1 MKIKILTFICLCC
14 IYSCSD
20 YLYVVPDD
28 IPTMDHAFS
37 NRTTTEKFLFTCYS
51 YLPDPA
57 NPFAVP
63 GLMSSRECWMLPS
76 EGSSW
81 YWVYNNADGANLN
94 AWHIA
99 RGLQNTNRPQL
110 NFWDG
115 DYGGNNLFIALRD
128 CNIFLENVDKASGIE
143 PAEKKRWI
151 AEVNFLKAYYHFFLL
166 RMYGPIPIIDDNI
179 PVYASPDEVRVF
191 REPVD
196 DVVEYIVT
204 LLDTIAGDLPPYI
217 INETEELGRVTK
229 PVALALKAK
238 TLALAAS
245 PIFNGNP
252 YYSGFTDSRGIA
264 LFPQGEPN
272 VGKWE
277 RAAEAIRE
285 AIECAVTEGRRD
297 LYIFNESLL
306 VTPVIQTELSI
317 RGAVTERWNREII
330 WGTVKDDSW
339 MQRLST
345 VRHVSNTNLT
355 YSCALAP
362 TLDVAE
368 LFYTDNGLPINED
381 YEYAS
386 LYQNRYKTQVAT
398 SADSSYIRKGFETAG
413 LHFKREPRFYASL
426 TFDGCWFF
434 GNSDINSPI
443 EMKAGTTGGR
453 NASERYSITGYF
465 PKKMVNRK
473 SVFSSSGFTNYIYS
487 FPFIRLADLYLLY
500 AEALNEIKNTPDDE
514 VFQWI
519 DSIRI
524 RAGLKGVRDTWEA
537 SCSMHPEYITNKD
550 RMREIIHRERLIEL
564 VFENEPYW
572 DILRWKEAETRWN
585 RPIRGWNI
593 YGSTTGDFYD
603 VRAVGSSSFGLKD
616 YLAPIKQSSIDIN
629 PNLRQNPGW

>member
-1 MKIKILTFICLCC
+1 MKIKTLIFIGLCC

-28 IPTMDHAFS
+28 IPTMEHAFS

-51 YLPDPA
+51 YLPDPS

-81 YWVYNNADGANLN
+81 YWVYGDGNGTNLN

-115 DYGGNNLFIALRD
+115 DYGGNNLFVALRD
-128 CNIFLENVDKASGIE
+128 CNIFLENVDKASGIDLG
-143 PAEKKRWI
+143 EKKRWI
-151 AEVNFLKAYYHFFLL
+151 AEVKFLKAYFHFFLL
-166 RMYGPIPIIDDNI
+166 RMYGPIPIVRTNI
-179 PVYASPDEVRVF
+179 PVSALPEEVRVF

-196 DVVEYIVT
+196 EVAQYIVS
-204 LLDTIAGDLPPYI
+204 LLDEIADDLPPYI
-217 INETEELGRVTK
+217 INETEELGRITK
-229 PVALALKAK
+229 PAALALKAK
-238 TLALAAS
+238 TLVLTAS

-252 YYSGFTDSRGIA
+252 YYSGFTDDRNTT
-264 LFPQGEPN
+264 LFHQGN
-272 VGKWE
+272 SDVTKWE
-277 RAAEAIRE
+277 KAAEAIKE
-285 AIECAVTEGRRD
+285 AIDCAEIEGNRN
-297 LYIFNESLL
+297 LYVFNEPLQVAPS
-306 VTPVIQTELSI
+306 IRTELSI
-317 RGAVTERWNREII
+317 RGAVTERWNEEII
-330 WGTVKDDSW
+330 WGTTKDDSW

-345 VRHVSNTNLT
+345 VRHVNGLNLT
-355 YSCALAP
+355 HSCALAP
-362 TLDVAE
+362 TLDIAE

-381 YEYAS
+381 YDYTA
-386 LYQNRYKTQVAT
+386 LYQNRYKTRIAT
-398 SADSSYIRKGFETAG
+398 EDDNDYIRTGFETAN
-413 LHFKREPRFYASL
+413 LHFNREPRFYASL

-434 GNSDINSPI
+434 ANSNVNSPI

-453 NASERYSITGYF
+453 NAAERYSITGYF
-465 PKKMVNRK
+465 PKKMVNRE
-473 SVFSSSGFTNYIYS
+473 SVFSSSGFTNYMYS
-487 FPFIRLADLYLLY
+487 FPYIRLADLYLLY

-514 VFQWI
+514 VFKWI
-519 DSIRI
+519 DSVRI
-524 RAGLKGVRDTWEA
+524 RAGLKGVRETWTA
-537 SCSMHPEYITNKD
+537 SCSMHPEYIANQD

-585 RPIRGWNI
+585 RPVRGWNI
-593 YGSTTGDFYD
+593 YGSTTEDFYE
-603 VRAVGSSSFGLKD
+603 VKVIASSSFGFKD
-616 YLAPIKQSSIDIN
+616 YLAPIRQSSMDIN